1 MIRPLLSALLCLL
14 AIIPAAGCED
24 DKTDTPSDTPGA
36 TPPAEVNAPR
46 GSTPTR
52 GSEAP
57 DGGTEE
63 NPVVQQNTPMLSSAV
78 P

>member
-1 MIRPLLSALLCLL
+1 MIRPLLSSLLCLL
-14 AIIPAAGCED
+14 AIVPAAGCED
-24 DKTDTPSDTPGA
+24 DKTDVPSD
-36 TPPAEVNAPR
+36 TPPAEVNAPV
-46 GSTPTR
+46 GSTPTG

-57 DGGTEE
+57 DGGTDE

>member
-14 AIIPAAGCED
+14 ATVPAAGCED
-24 DKTDTPSDTPGA
+24 DKTDTPSDTPRD
-36 TPPAEVNAPR
+36 TPPEEVNAPG
-46 GSTPTR
+46 GSTG